1 MKNKKATTAQIDRYL
16 ELKEQIDSLS
26 EEFAELKELIVS
38 SSLEYGK
45 ADSENPNKRTF
56 ETGGQIVTVTTVIQ
70 NYFNQKE
77 FKEKHAKLFKEF
89 YTGVKSSDRVKVED
103 KIK

>member
-1 MKNKKATTAQIDRYL
+1 MKNNKVTTSQVQRYL
-16 ELKEQIDSLS
+16 ELKELIDSLS
-26 EEFAELKELIVS
+26 EEFTELKELIVNS
-38 SSLEYGK
+38 SIEYGMQ
-45 ADSENPNKRTF
+45 DSENPNKRTF

-103 KIK
+103 KAK